1 MYETIWKETVEM
13 IRTHEMLKN
22 ELEMIL
28 NSYEDVIIKVGDEIS
43 IKTINRYF
51 DLVMRQFPEPLIRY
65 RFLKDRLDVLIKNII
80 NNERSSIWTKRRKI
94 TKPIWKE
101 CLRL

>member
-1 MYETIWKETVEM
+1 M

-80 NNERSSIWTKRRKI
+80 NNERSSI
-94 TKPIWKE
+94 
-101 CLRL
+101 